1 MAEIIC
7 LNDGG
12 FVVNLG
18 DTKEFLERLLRE
30 KLAWTL
36 HGVLQI
42 MCRSLLM
49 TKAT

>member
-30 KLAWTL
+30 KV
-36 HGVLQI
+36 GVDRC
-42 MCRSLLM
+42 MVFCRLCVG
-49 TKAT
+49 AY